1 MTPQHDI
8 GCRDNN
14 ARRMTATLPQLN
26 HEQIQSQKQIAQSDN
41 QDDRNQKEQRIVVP
55 VIEIMSGN
63 YVVSRIM
70 DVVKLDMI
78 LEKSSAKAAMAE
90 ISMK

>member
-1 MTPQHDI
+1 M
-8 GCRDNN
+8 
-14 ARRMTATLPQLN
+14 
-26 HEQIQSQKQIAQSDN
+26 
-41 QDDRNQKEQRIVVP
+41 P

-78 LEKSSAKAAMAE
+78 LEKSSAKVAMAE

>member
-1 MTPQHDI
+1 
-8 GCRDNN
+8 
-14 ARRMTATLPQLN
+14 
-26 HEQIQSQKQIAQSDN
+26 
-41 QDDRNQKEQRIVVP
+41 
-55 VIEIMSGN
+55 MSGN

-70 DVVKLDMI
+70 DVVKLEMI

>member
-1 MTPQHDI
+1 
-8 GCRDNN
+8 
-14 ARRMTATLPQLN
+14 
-26 HEQIQSQKQIAQSDN
+26 
-41 QDDRNQKEQRIVVP
+41 
-55 VIEIMSGN
+55 MSGN
-63 YVVSRIM
+63 YMVSRIM

>member
-1 MTPQHDI
+1 
-8 GCRDNN
+8 
-14 ARRMTATLPQLN
+14 
-26 HEQIQSQKQIAQSDN
+26 
-41 QDDRNQKEQRIVVP
+41 
-55 VIEIMSGN
+55 MSGN

-78 LEKSSAKAAMAE
+78 LEKSSAKAGVAE

>member
-1 MTPQHDI
+1 M
-8 GCRDNN
+8 
-14 ARRMTATLPQLN
+14 N

-41 QDDRNQKEQRIVVP
+41 QEDRKQKEQRVIIP

-63 YVVSRIM
+63 YMVSRIM
-70 DVVKLDMI
+70 DVMKLNMI
-78 LEKSSAKAAMAE
+78 LEKSSTKAAMAE

>member
-1 MTPQHDI
+1 
-8 GCRDNN
+8 
-14 ARRMTATLPQLN
+14 
-26 HEQIQSQKQIAQSDN
+26 
-41 QDDRNQKEQRIVVP
+41 
-55 VIEIMSGN
+55 MSGN

-70 DVVKLDMI
+70 DVMKLEMI

>member
-1 MTPQHDI
+1 
-8 GCRDNN
+8 
-14 ARRMTATLPQLN
+14 
-26 HEQIQSQKQIAQSDN
+26 
-41 QDDRNQKEQRIVVP
+41 
-55 VIEIMSGN
+55 
-63 YVVSRIM
+63 M

>member
-1 MTPQHDI
+1 MILVVDI
-8 GCRDNN
+8 I
-14 ARRMTATLPQLN
+14 M
-26 HEQIQSQKQIAQSDN
+26 KQIAQSGDQGN
-41 QDDRNQKEQRIVVP
+41 WNQKEQRIIIP

-63 YVVSRIM
+63 YVVSCIM